1 MTVFG
6 GSELKAWGLEVMYFK
21 VIMGESRQ
29 GNRLENI
36 Y

>member
-6 GSELKAWGLEVMYFK
+6 GSELKAWGLAVMYFK
-21 VIMGESRQ
+21 VMGESRQ